1 MCPIYDYFCEKCD
14 LDFEVFNSITNHH
27 KTEPCPQ
34 CKNEA
39 PQDLSR
45 CRPMHTGASVKDAYK
60 CPALGQI
67 VKSDAHRKDL
77 AKKLGVEEIGNE
89 KPDSVHKHFDVS
101 RAEKLKKSWD
111 EV

>member
-1 MCPIYDYFCEKCD
+1 MPVYDYSCEKCD
-14 LDFEVFNSITNHH
+14 LDFEIFKSIKEHR

-34 CKNEA
+34 CGNEA

-60 CPALGQI
+60 CPALGTI
-67 VKSDAHRKDL
+67 VKSDAHRKEL
-77 AKKLGVEEIGNE
+77 ARARGLEEIGNE
-89 KPDSVHKHFDVS
+89 KPDSLHKHFDQA
-101 RAEKLKKSWD
+101 RENKIKKSWD